1 MSYSS
6 PNVAIPAFAIAPW
19 RWAAAGALGGLLIAF
34 VLFAPARWLA
44 TLVLQASGG
53 HAMLAAPRG
62 NFWQGSAQLVLSGG
76 AGSLDAVALPGQV
89 SWRIRP
95 AWTGLDLKL
104 NAECCMQQAW
114 QVQARTS
121 GWGGVQLTLS
131 DSQSQWPAA
140 LLSGLGTPWNTVQ
153 AQGQLAASTQGLN
166 ARWMQGRLELAGR
179 LQLDALKMS
188 SRLST
193 LQPMGSYRV
202 TLTGGNPSTLELIT
216 LDGSLLLTG
225 QGQWVGQRLRFD
237 GSASATP
244 GSVDALSN
252 LLNIIGRRNGATAVI
267 KVG

>member
-1 MSYSS
+1 MAYSTPHPAS
-6 PNVAIPAFAIAPW
+6 PAFATAPW
-19 RWAAAGALGGLLIAF
+19 RWAVAGALGGLVLAF

-44 TLVLQASGG
+44 ALVLQASGG
-53 HAMLAAPRG
+53 HAVLAAPRG
-62 NFWQGSAQLVLSGG
+62 SFWQGSAQLVLSGG
-76 AGSLDAVALPGQV
+76 AGSLDAVALPGQLR
-89 SWRIRP
+89 WRIRP
-95 AWTGLDLKL
+95 AWTGLDVQL

-114 QVQARTS
+114 QLQARS
-121 GWGGVQLTLS
+121 AGWAGAQLTLS

-166 ARWMQGRLELAGR
+166 ARWTQGRLALAGR
-179 LQLDALKMS
+179 LQLDALNMS

-202 TLTGGNPSTLELIT
+202 TLTGGNPSLLELST

-225 QGQWVGQRLRFD
+225 QGRWVGQRLHFD
-237 GSASATP
+237 GAASATP

>member
-1 MSYSS
+1 MAYSTPHPAS
-6 PNVAIPAFAIAPW
+6 PAFATAPW
-19 RWAAAGALGGLLIAF
+19 RWAVAGALGGLVLAF

-44 TLVLQASGG
+44 ALVLQASGG
-53 HAMLAAPRG
+53 HAVLAAPRG
-62 NFWQGSAQLVLSGG
+62 SLWQGSAQLVLSGG
-76 AGSLDAVALPGQV
+76 AGSLDAVALPGQLR
-89 SWRIRP
+89 WRIRP
-95 AWTGLDLKL
+95 AWTGLDVQL

-114 QVQARTS
+114 QLQARS
-121 GWGGVQLTLS
+121 AGWAGAQLTLS

-153 AQGQLAASTQGLN
+153 AQGQLAASTRGLN
-166 ARWMQGRLELAGR
+166 ARWTQGRLALAGR
-179 LQLDALKMS
+179 LQLDALNMS

-202 TLTGGNPSTLELIT
+202 TLTGGNPSLLELST

-225 QGQWVGQRLRFD
+225 QGRWVGQRLHFD
-237 GSASATP
+237 GAASATP